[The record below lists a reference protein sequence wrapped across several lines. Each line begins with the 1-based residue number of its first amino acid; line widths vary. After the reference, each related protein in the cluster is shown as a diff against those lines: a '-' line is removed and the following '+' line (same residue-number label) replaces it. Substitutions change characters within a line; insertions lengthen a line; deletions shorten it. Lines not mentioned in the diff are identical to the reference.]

1 MISWKMKY
9 MDDMVEAI
17 RYKTNNNKERRR
29 TKKEAKSIAKKLTI
43 EAKRRLRYPPI
54 SELSLLG

>member
-1 MISWKMKY
+1 